1 AGSLALRG
9 RLGGTLAQPE
19 LAATLTAAALT
30 LRGEPLA
37 TPLPASLEI
46 DWRQGRLA
54 TSGALLGL
62 IGVSGGGPLR
72 LDAGDLDLRLE
83 VPDLPA
89 LAAALGADPALPL
102 AGSLSAR
109 LAVTGGLVGGEPLRA
124 RLTAE
129 RADLRLAGRDLA
141 LLEPAEVEIDAGG
154 IAIRSLYLGEPGT
167 DSEIFVAGS
176 VALGDEGLLDLRLQA
191 RLAAA
196 LLGDALPGVA
206 ASGDLELLAAVRG
219 TAARPRFSGQA
230 RVAEGRVR
238 LPEFPHTFERVRA
251 LILLDPDRIVVDSF
265 AADLGGGRLRGDGSV
280 LLGAAGAPP
289 EYRFQLAAE
298 GVVLRYPAGWLI
310 EADADLAL
318 VSLPQG
324 RALRGSIELARA
336 FYLRDFPADLG
347 QLLVRLLE
355 RQRLEAAAT
364 DEALAA
370 TALQVTIVAPRS
382 LRIRNN
388 VADLRASADL
398 ALRGTLAQPT
408 VFGRIEAEP
417 GGKIVYAGTEYAIER
432 GRVTLANPARI
443 EPVIDLDARTKV
455 DQYELQLRLAGT
467 LERLDVSFSSDPP
480 LPSLDV
486 FGLLAVGEALP
497 TEGAAPVGQEATT
510 AQGGSF
516 GAEAILYNQAAS
528 IVSSRVQGL
537 FGLDKLRID
546 PLTTSRNVVSSARVT
561 VGKRLSRDV
570 YVTYTLDPASTEQQQ
585 VQVEWQINEG
595 LVLVLTQN
603 GEESYAADLRW
614 QRRF

>member
-1 AGSLALRG
+1 M
-9 RLGGTLAQPE
+9 RL
-19 LAATLTAAALT
+19 
-30 LRGEPLA
+30 
-37 TPLPASLEI
+37 
-46 DWRQGRLA
+46 
-54 TSGALLGL
+54 
-62 IGVSGGGPLR
+62 V
-72 LDAGDLDLRLE
+72 
-83 VPDLPA
+83 
-89 LAAALGADPALPL
+89 
-102 AGSLSAR
+102 
-109 LAVTGGLVGGEPLRA
+109 
-124 RLTAE
+124 
-129 RADLRLAGRDLA
+129 
-141 LLEPAEVEIDAGG
+141 
-154 IAIRSLYLGEPGT
+154 
-167 DSEIFVAGS
+167 
-176 VALGDEGLLDLRLQA
+176 
-191 RLAAA
+191 
-196 LLGDALPGVA
+196 
-206 ASGDLELLAAVRG
+206 
-219 TAARPRFSGQA
+219 
-230 RVAEGRVR
+230 
-238 LPEFPHTFERVRA
+238 
-251 LILLDPDRIVVDSF
+251 
-265 AADLGGGRLRGDGSV
+265 
-280 LLGAAGAPP
+280 AAGAPP
-289 EYRFQLAAE
+289 EYRFQLVAE
-298 GVVLRYPAGWLI
+298 EVVLRYPAGWLL

-318 VSLPQG
+318 VSQPQG

-408 VFGRIEAEP
+408 VFGRLEAEP
-417 GGKIVYAGTEYAIER
+417 GGKIVYAGTEYAVER

-467 LERLDVSFSSDPP
+467 LERLDVSFASDPP

-486 FGLLAVGEALP
+486 FGLLAVGETLP

-585 VQVEWQINEG
+585 VQLEWQINEG
-595 LVLVLTQN
+595 LVVVLTQN